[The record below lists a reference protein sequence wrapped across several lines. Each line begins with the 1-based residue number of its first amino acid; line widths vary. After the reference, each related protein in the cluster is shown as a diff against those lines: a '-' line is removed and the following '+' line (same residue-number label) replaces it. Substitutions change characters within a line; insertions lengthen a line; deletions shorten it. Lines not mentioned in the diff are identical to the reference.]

1 VRGQAP
7 PFRAGFVAIVGRPNV
22 GKSTLLNRI
31 LGEHVAIVSP
41 RPQTTRTRI
50 LGVYSGPQVQL
61 ALFDTPGLHKAKGV
75 LNRRMVE
82 VALQTLGEVDTVL
95 FLVEAGTGP
104 EGRVEVGESTR
115 WAIEEV
121 ARSGKPAV
129 LGVSKMDRAPRLSLL
144 PVIEAYRDLHAWA
157 EIVPFSGLTGENVD
171 VLLETLAKHVPE
183 SEQPLFPPDVMT
195 DQAER
200 QIAAEY
206 VREQVMLQT
215 RQEIPYSAAV
225 EIEEF
230 DESDRRDPP
239 PQPRSPLPSPAAR
252 GGGGPGTSAGR
263 GKSGDLRGGLV
274 RIAATIWLERE
285 SQKAI
290 VIGKKGAMLKQIG
303 TRARENLERLLGC
316 KVYLALNIKVDER
329 WSERA
334 SALKR
339 LGLE

>member
-1 VRGQAP
+1 MSPTRETP
-7 PFRAGFVAIVGRPNV
+7 LRAGFVAIVGRPNV
-22 GKSTLLNRI
+22 GKSTLLNRV

-50 LGVYSGPQVQL
+50 LGVYTAPDVQL
-61 ALFDTPGLHKAKGV
+61 ALFDTPGLHRAKGA

-82 VALQTLGEVDTVL
+82 VALETLGEVDAVL

-104 EGRVEVGESTR
+104 EGRVEVGEATR

-121 ARSGKPAV
+121 ARRGKPAV
-129 LGVSKMDRAPRLSLL
+129 LGISKMDRAPRLTLL
-144 PVIEAYRDLHAWA
+144 PVIDAYRALHGWA
-157 EIVPFSGLTGENVD
+157 EIVPFSGLTGENVE
-171 VLLETLAKHVPE
+171 VLLAALARQVPE
-183 SEQPLFPPDVMT
+183 AEAPLFPPDVVT

-215 RQEIPYSAAV
+215 RQEIPYAAAV
-225 EIEEF
+225 EVEEF
-230 DESDRRDPP
+230 DE
-239 PQPRSPLPSPAAR
+239 
-252 GGGGPGTSAGR
+252 AGR
-263 GKSGDLRGGLV
+263 RSGGKQGGLV
-274 RIAATIWLERE
+274 RISAVVWVERD

-290 VIGKKGAMLKQIG
+290 VIGKRGAMLKTIG

-316 KVYLALNIKVDER
+316 KVFLALTVKVEER

-334 SALKR
+334 AALKK
-339 LGLE
+339 LGI

>member
-1 VRGQAP
+1 MARKKEV

-50 LGVYSGPQVQL
+50 LGVYSGPRVQL
-61 ALFDTPGLHKAKGV
+61 ALFDTPGLHKAKGA

-82 VALQTLGEVDTVL
+82 VALQTLAEVDAVL

-104 EGRVEVGESTR
+104 DGRVEIGESTR

-129 LGVSKMDRAPRLSLL
+129 LGVSKMDRAPRPSLL
-144 PVIEAYRDLHAWA
+144 PVIDAYRSLHAWA

-171 VLLETLAKHVPE
+171 VLLETLGKHVPE

-225 EIEEF
+225 EVEEF
-230 DESDRRDPP
+230 DETDRR
-239 PQPRSPLPSPAAR
+239 A
-252 GGGGPGTSAGR
+252 
-263 GKSGDLRGGLV
+263 RGGLV

-290 VIGKKGAMLKQIG
+290 VIGKQGAMLKKIG

-316 KVYLALNIKVDER
+316 KVYLALNVKVEER

-334 SALKR
+334 ATLKR

>member
-1 VRGQAP
+1 MARHSKES

-22 GKSTLLNRI
+22 GKSTLLNRV

-50 LGVYSGPQVQL
+50 LGVYSGPRVQL

-82 VALQTLGEVDTVL
+82 VALQTLGEVDAVL

-104 EGRVEVGESTR
+104 DGRVEVGESTR
-115 WAIEEV
+115 WGIEEV
-121 ARSGKPAV
+121 AKSGRPAI

-144 PVIEAYRDLHAWA
+144 PVIDAYRSLHAWA
-157 EIVPFSGLTGENVD
+157 DVVPFSGLTGENVD
-171 VLLETLAKHVPE
+171 VLLGALEKHVPE
-183 SEQPLFPPDVMT
+183 SEAPLFPADVMT

-225 EIEEF
+225 EVEEF
-230 DESDRRDPP
+230 DETDRRD
-239 PQPRSPLPSPAAR
+239 
-252 GGGGPGTSAGR
+252 
-263 GKSGDLRGGLV
+263 RGGLV
-274 RIAATIWLERE
+274 RIGATIWLERE

-290 VIGKKGAMLKQIG
+290 VIGKQGTMLKKIG

-316 KVYLALNIKVDER
+316 KVYLALNVKVEER

-334 SALKR
+334 AALKR
-339 LGLE
+339 LGLQ

>member
-1 VRGQAP
+1 MARKKQLP

-22 GKSTLLNRI
+22 GKSTLLNRV

-50 LGVYSGPQVQL
+50 LGVWNGKRAQL
-61 ALFDTPGLHKAKGV
+61 ALFDTPGLHRAEGA

-82 VALQTLGEVDTVL
+82 TSLTTLPEVDAVL

-104 EGRVEVGESTR
+104 GGRVEVGDATR
-115 WAIEEV
+115 WAIAEV

-129 LGVSKMDRAPRLSLL
+129 LGVNKMDRAPRPTLL
-144 PVIEAYRDLHAWA
+144 PVIDAYRGLHDWA
-157 EIVPFSGLTGENVD
+157 DVVPFSALTGENVD
-171 VLLETLAKHVPE
+171 VLLEALVARVPE
-183 SEQPLFPPDVMT
+183 ADAPLFPPDVLT

-200 QIAAEY
+200 QLAAEY

-215 RQEIPYSAAV
+215 RQEIPYAAAV
-225 EIEEF
+225 EVEEF
-230 DESDRRDPP
+230 DESERRD
-239 PQPRSPLPSPAAR
+239 
-252 GGGGPGTSAGR
+252 
-263 GKSGDLRGGLV
+263 RGGLV
-274 RIAATIWLERE
+274 RIAAAVHVERE

-290 VIGKKGAMLKQIG
+290 VIGKQGAMLKKIG

-316 KVYLALNIKVDER
+316 KVFLKLTVRVEER

-334 SALKR
+334 AALKK
-339 LGLE
+339 LGL